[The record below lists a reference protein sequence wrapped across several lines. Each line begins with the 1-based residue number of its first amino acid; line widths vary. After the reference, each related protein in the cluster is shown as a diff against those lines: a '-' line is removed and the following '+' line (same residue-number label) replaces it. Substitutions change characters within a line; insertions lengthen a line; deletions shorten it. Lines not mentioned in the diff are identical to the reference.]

1 VSIIYF
7 YILREM
13 LTDQAVFLELSFLEE
28 PLKYVF
34 ISQGTPADGGGGE

>member
-1 VSIIYF
+1 M
-7 YILREM
+7 R
-13 LTDQAVFLELSFLEE
+13 TDQAVFLELSFLEE